1 MKAHQILLFSAL
13 VFFCHRLGLAQE
25 FPIGAWFPG
34 LFNNQSAQ
42 FAARLDQVVDANF
55 NTIHAALEGRNDASV
70 NGVFLDLA
78 HQRGLNV
85 QLYNWNMPP
94 TWRTRTRTYWTKT
107 VEAENRRFTHPVGT
121 QDGDAWHANTA
132 DHTPG
137 LLLDTPA
144 EGRGIFLR
152 YREQKLNDRGQVVE
166 NRARHGIHVFRLK
179 TDDNSGPDPIATLRI
194 LRHSDGTVL
203 RTRDVRKLEFRAVDT
218 YQDFLIRY
226 SVPRSGDWVRYQID
240 WSGTGNLWVDRIR
253 AHDQYGYRLFSGYY
267 DADIVNDLASY
278 DGISVDQ
285 PWRFYADDE
294 PRWTEKDESIAYVN
308 ELIKAQT
315 GKSGVVAFHE
325 TRKDFMRHFVGTV
338 FPSEFLVDFY
348 TLGPSLPRPGKARY
362 ATRLQSSL
370 DRFVT
375 LYGRAREVA
384 KGAGIP
390 LWAIIQA
397 FGIPNRFHDPTP
409 EEIRVQVNLVLA
421 HGVTGIY
428 YFMYSSHTNADGR
441 ADIQGLVDGNY
452 RITPK
457 WREVQALNKMLQELD
472 DTLLQ
477 LTSDAVFRGDAPESL
492 VRRLSDPADYHL
504 GTFTHADGTRY
515 LMVVNRRCQPS
526 YFPRPRTVTVK
537 LDPSELNG
545 PAYSYLV
552 RDLHTKE
559 MVATSNG
566 PSPSFSLSLGPGEG
580 KLFRFE
586 PWDDLVALSGDV
598 KIPAGVKLTLS
609 AGTTVAFAPGD
620 ETGGGNDDLR
630 SELIVEGTLDA
641 RAGNI
646 TFRSSDEA
654 GVASDAGWYGIRVGR
669 TGNADLSDAT
679 IQDGMRCVEAYE
691 TSTVDM
697 TNTTLIDCGQTV
709 ERLST
714 AP

>member
-1 MKAHQILLFSAL
+1 M
-13 VFFCHRLGLAQE
+13 GLAQE

-42 FAARLDQVVDANF
+42 FAPRLDQVVDANF
-55 NTIHAALEGRNDASV
+55 NTIHASLAGTSDASV
-70 NGVFLDLA
+70 NRVFLDLA

-85 QLYNWNMPP
+85 QLYNWIVPP
-94 TWRTRTRTYWTKT
+94 TWRTRSRTYWTMT

-121 QDGDAWHANTA
+121 RDGDAWHANTE
-132 DHTPG
+132 DHIPG
-137 LLLDTPA
+137 LLLDTPP
-144 EGRGIFLR
+144 EGPGIFLR
-152 YREQKLNDRGQVVE
+152 YREQKLNDRGQLVQ
-166 NRARHGIHVFRLK
+166 NRVRYGIHVFRLK

-203 RTRDVRKLEFRAVDT
+203 RTREVRKLEFRAVDT
-218 YQDFLIRY
+218 YQDFVIRY
-226 SVPRSGDWVRYQID
+226 SVPPGGDRVRYQVD
-240 WSGTGNLWVDRIR
+240 WSGAGNLWVDRIR
-253 AHDQYGYRLFSGYY
+253 AHDFYGYRLFSGDF
-267 DADIVNDLASY
+267 DARIVNDLASY
-278 DGISVDQ
+278 DGISVDP
-285 PWRFYADDE
+285 PWRFYVDDE

-308 ELIKAQT
+308 DFIKAQT
-315 GKSGVVAFHE
+315 GKSGVASLHQ
-325 TRKDFMRHFVGTV
+325 TRQDYMRHFVDTV
-338 FPSEFLVDFY
+338 HPSEFLVNFY
-348 TLGPSLPRPGKARY
+348 PFGLYVPEPGRARY
-362 ATRLQSSL
+362 ATRLQSTL
-370 DRFVT
+370 DSYVT
-375 LYGRAREVA
+375 WYGRAREVA

-390 LWAIIQA
+390 LWAVIQA
-397 FGIPNRFHDPTP
+397 HGWPGGLRDPTP

-428 YFMYSSHTNADGR
+428 YFMYSSHINDDGV

-452 RITPK
+452 SITPK

-492 VRRLSDPADYHL
+492 VHRLSDPADYHL

-515 LMVVNRRCQPS
+515 LMVVNRRCETS
-526 YFPRPRTVTVK
+526 YFRRPRTLTIK

-545 PAYSYLV
+545 PTYSYLV
-552 RDLHTKE
+552 TDLHTKE
-559 MVATSNG
+559 MVATGNG
-566 PSPSFSLSLGPGEG
+566 PSPYFSLALGPGEG
-580 KLFRFE
+580 KLFRLE
-586 PWDDLVALSGDV
+586 PWDDFVTLTGDV
-598 KIPAGVKLTLS
+598 MIPAGVKLTLF

-620 ETGGGNDDLR
+620 ETGGGNDGLR

-641 RAGNI
+641 GAGDI
-646 TFRSSDEA
+646 TFRSSDDAE
-654 GVASDAGWYGIRVGR
+654 GSSDDHWYGIRVAG

-697 TNTTLIDCGQTV
+697 TNSALIDCGQTV